1 MVRIPLKFNSL
12 LSLLTLLFISTVTW
26 AQTKNTI
33 QLSLSDAEKYFVQYN
48 YQLIAQQYQT
58 DQAKADVITAHL
70 FDNPELSYE
79 NLLYNPETKR
89 FLGTSRA
96 YGQYQASLSQMIKLA
111 GKRNKNIQLANS
123 GVKLA
128 EHQYFDLMRTLRY
141 NLRSAFYKTYYNQQS
156 ARIYE
161 EQINSLK
168 LLLTA
173 NEQQL
178 KLGNVAIKDIIRIK
192 SLLYTLQ
199 SEFSSLMNEIEDS
212 QTEIKLMTNLK
223 ADSDLFLIVSADE
236 EQQYQL
242 NKQVYRN
249 LLDSARNNRADLQLA
264 KKEISY
270 AENNLRLQKATAIPD
285 IEISLS
291 YDMKG
296 NYPDNYTG
304 IGIKLPIPLFNRN
317 QGEIKK
323 ARIAID
329 AGKSQLK
336 QQEAILENEVYNAY
350 KSALRTEQLYDGFD
364 KNFNSDFE
372 NLIGE
377 VIKNF
382 KNRNIG
388 LIEFMDFYDSYKTS
402 TIQAN
407 SLKYERM
414 HAKEEINFVTGSN
427 IFK

>member
-12 LSLLTLLFISTVTW
+12 LSLFTLIFISTVTW

-33 QLSLSDAEKYFVQYN
+33 QLSLSDAEKYFVQNN

-70 FDNPELSYE
+70 FDNPELGYE

-141 NLRSAFYKTYYNQQS
+141 NLRSTFYKTYYNQQS
-156 ARIYE
+156 ARVYE

-178 KLGNVAIKDIIRIK
+178 KLGNIAIKDIIRIK
-192 SLLYTLQ
+192 SLLYSLQ
-199 SEFSSLMNEIEDS
+199 SEFSSLMNEIEDL
-212 QTEIKLMTNLK
+212 QTEIKLMTNLQ

-249 LLDSARNNRADLQLA
+249 LLDSARNNRADLRLA
-264 KKEISY
+264 KTEIFY
-270 AENNLRLQKATAIPD
+270 AEQNLKLQKATAIPD
-285 IEISLS
+285 VEISLS

-329 AGKSQLK
+329 AGKSQLQ
-336 QQEAILENEVYNAY
+336 QQEVILENEVYNAY
-350 KSALRTEQLYDGFD
+350 TSALRTEQLYDGFD

-372 NLIGE
+372 NLLGE

-388 LIEFMDFYDSYKTS
+388 LIEFMDFYDAYKTN
-402 TIQAN
+402 TIEAN

>member
-12 LSLLTLLFISTVTW
+12 LSLFTLLFISTVTW

-33 QLSLSDAEKYFVQYN
+33 QLSLSDAEKYFVQNN

-141 NLRSAFYKTYYNQQS
+141 NLRSTFYKTYYNQQS
-156 ARIYE
+156 ARVYE

-178 KLGNVAIKDIIRIK
+178 KLGNIAIKDIIRIK
-192 SLLYTLQ
+192 SLLYSLQ
-199 SEFSSLMNEIEDS
+199 SEFSSLMNEIEDL
-212 QTEIKLMTNLK
+212 QTEIKLMTNLQ

-249 LLDSARNNRADLQLA
+249 LLDSARNNRADLRLA
-264 KKEISY
+264 KTEIFY
-270 AENNLRLQKATAIPD
+270 AEQNLKLQKATAIPD
-285 IEISLS
+285 VEISLS

-304 IGIKLPIPLFNRN
+304 IGIKLPLPLFNRN

-329 AGKSQLK
+329 AGKSQLQ
-336 QQEAILENEVYNAY
+336 QQEVILENEVYNAY
-350 KSALRTEQLYDGFD
+350 TSALRTEQLYDGFD

-388 LIEFMDFYDSYKTS
+388 LIEFMDFYDAYKTN
-402 TIQAN
+402 TIEAN